1 MFLMAHPVNGVL
13 DADSARNIFMKSNLS
28 VDQLAQIWNL
38 ADVRNSG
45 TLNQAEFVVA
55 MHYIAGIMDGSISS
69 LPSSLPPAIYNSAA
83 GRSTPTSPVSRQFS
97 GDRSLSPSFGHRF
110 PSSSPSLQ
118 KQAITRQFTGSPL
131 QAQASLS
138 IASAFT
144 APAAAN
150 THWDVT
156 DQEKQKF
163 DNFFDKIDSRGTGFI
178 QGMGV
183 TGVTTRQAGPFS
195 NQSFTL

>member
-38 ADVRNSG
+38 ADIRHSG

-55 MHYIAGIMDGSISS
+55 MHYIAGTMDGSITS

-83 GRSTPTSPVSRQFS
+83 GRSTPASPVTRQFS
-97 GDRSLSPSFGHRF
+97 GDLSLSPSFGHRF
-110 PSSSPSLQ
+110 PSNSPSLQ

-138 IASAFT
+138 IASALT
-144 APAAAN
+144 SPAAAN
-150 THWDVT
+150 TLWDVT

-178 QGMGV
+178 QG
-183 TGVTTRQAGPFS
+183 TGATR
-195 NQSFTL
+195 FTMC